1 MSVSYQTITT
11 AAPGNSY
18 TIKASDNYVLQSDP
32 CATWRAVSTKINFP
46 QTLGPIHPDMPL
58 VTFKYKN
65 DLIGICKD
73 NKCYIFNTDEDE
85 CFLSQCHEYEP
96 LPEGHIFLINEVIL
110 GLTSLNSGTPIV
122 HKATGKIYFFFTKTK
137 EGNAILFDTDT
148 ATQQVIG
155 VTSLCNDYFQVINL
169 KTTAM
174 ERNFIRL
181 GQNDFLLPL
190 LDNDQLARYKASN
203 SYSARYLYI
212 DYLYKREHNVKKES
226 KLI

>member
-32 CATWRAVSTKINFP
+32 CATWTAVSTKRNLPLTF
-46 QTLGPIHPDMPL
+46 GPISHDMPL

-65 DLIGICKD
+65 DLIGIRKD
-73 NKCYIFNTDEDE
+73 NKCYIFDTDEDD

-96 LPEGHIFLINEVIL
+96 LPDGHIFLINEVIL
-110 GLTSLNSGTPIV
+110 NITSLNCGTPIV
-122 HKATGKIYFFFTKTK
+122 HKETGKIYFFFTKTK

-148 ATQQVIG
+148 ATQQIIG
-155 VTSLCNDYFQVINL
+155 ITSLCHDYFQVINL
-169 KTTAM
+169 KTAAM

-190 LDNDQLARYKASN
+190 LDNDQLTRYKASC

-212 DYLYKREHNVKKES
+212 NYLYEKENAISRKRVN
-226 KLI
+226 

>member
-1 MSVSYQTITT
+1 MSDTNVITT
-11 AAPGNSY
+11 NTSPYTLCFDLANQTWKGN
-18 TIKASDNYVLQSDP
+18 TMAMTGKAD
-32 CATWRAVSTKINFP
+32 TMKITYKGI

-73 NKCYIFNTDEDE
+73 NKCYIFDTEGPD
-85 CFLSQCHEYEP
+85 CFLSQYTESEP

-110 GLTSLNSGTPIV
+110 GLTSLKIGTPIV
-122 HKATGKIYFFFTKTK
+122 HRTTGKIYFFFTPTK
-137 EGNAILFDTDT
+137 SNNAILFDTDT

-155 VTSLCNDYFQVINL
+155 ITSLCEDYFQVINL

-190 LDNDQLARYKASN
+190 LDDNQLARYKASG

-212 DYLYKREHNVKKES
+212 DYLYKREQNIKGAN
-226 KLI
+226 